1 MALLFEVVRIPPPRW
16 GLKYYRYNVFL
27 GEALIVS
34 GVRDPEYAAC
44 RAFLQLRPEAEDEQ
58 AIFCRDGKP
67 CLKMRIGYGA
77 TRSTYETETRDIT
90 TREWKPYEA
99 EPGAERV

>member
-1 MALLFEVVRIPPPRW
+1 MALQFDVVRVPPHRW
-16 GLKYYRYNVFL
+16 GLKFYRYNVFFD
-27 GEALIVS
+27 GQLIVEKA
-34 GVRDPEYAAC
+34 RDPEYAAC
-44 RAFLQLRPEAEDEQ
+44 RAFLALRPDAEDEQ

-67 CLKMRIGYGA
+67 CLKMRIGHGA
-77 TRSTYETETRDIT
+77 TRATYETETRDIT